1 MAGGKLTPR
10 QKMINLMYL
19 VFIAMMALNM
29 SKEVLSAF
37 GLMNEKFE
45 DVNAFA
51 KDYNNTLYA
60 DLQTKS
66 KENASQYAEPFEKAK
81 KVKPVTDAFYAYIE
95 NLKGDITK
103 EVEKTEDGKLP
114 YEAMDKGDK
123 IDELWFSGDG
133 YSAKGKEIIAT
144 IEKYK
149 SDLISI
155 LGKSNEYK
163 IIVQDINRKFNLGD
177 VTDGEGVKKKYLDY
191 HYKGFPAIASL
202 TKLTAMQ
209 NDVKKTEQDIYN
221 ALVGNT
227 TATIASMNNY
237 QAIVV
242 TEKSAFFAGEPVK
255 GTIVLGRYDD
265 STVPTSVEL
274 NGSPVDLDKALKG
287 GQVNFE
293 FGAGNIGEHEIGGKF
308 TFVENGK
315 PVNIDIKGNYVVVP
329 KPNSATISADKMN
342 SVYRG
347 VDNPMTISFAGIP
360 ESDVNA
366 SAPGLRK
373 VGNGKYVWKVD
384 GISGKTATVTVTGK
398 LPGGQTV
405 SDKKTF
411 NIRQIPAPLP
421 KLRGKVGSG
430 KGNKNDLSNSS
441 IDIDFSDFVF
451 DIKTNVKS
459 FEVYVPGSPAIIC
472 QGNRFNAQA
481 LKAISKA
488 SRGDQVIITNIKY
501 DIIGAG
507 QYIPQPSGAFNWEV
521 Q

>member
-19 VFIAMMALNM
+19 VFIAMLALNM

-45 DVNAFA
+45 DVNAFS

-60 DLQTKS
+60 DLQSKA

-95 NLKGDITK
+95 SLKNDVTSSF
-103 EVEKTEDGKLP
+103 ERENGKLP
-114 YEAMDKGDK
+114 YEAMDKGDM
-123 IDELWFSGDG
+123 IDEKWFDGDG
-133 YSAKGKEIIAT
+133 YSKKGQEIIAT

-149 SDLISI
+149 SDLVSI
-155 LGKSNEYK
+155 LGKSTEYK
-163 IIVQDINRKFNLGD
+163 IIVQDINRKFDLGD

-227 TATIASMNNY
+227 TAAIASMNNY
-237 QAIVV
+237 QAMVV

-255 GTIVLGRYDD
+255 GTIVLGRYDE

-274 NGSPVDLDKALKG
+274 NGSQVDLNKALKG

-315 PVNIDIKGNYVVVP
+315 PVEIPIKGNYVVVP

-347 VDNPMTISFAGIP
+347 VENPMTISFAGIP
-360 ESDVNA
+360 DSDVTA
-366 SAPGLRK
+366 SAPGLKK
-373 VGNGKYVWKVD
+373 VGNGKYVWSLNGV
-384 GISGKTATVTVTGK
+384 SGREATVKVSGK
-398 LPGGQTV
+398 LPGGQVV
-405 SDKKTF
+405 SDSKKF
-411 NIRQIPAPLP
+411 NIREIPAPSP
-421 KLRGKVGSG
+421 KLRGKVGSA
-430 KGNKNDLSNSS
+430 KGNKNDLSNST

-451 DIKTNVKS
+451 DIKTNIKQ

-472 QGNRFNAQA
+472 QGNKFNAQA
-481 LKAISKA
+481 LSAISKS

-501 DIIGAG
+501 DIIGAAG
-507 QYIPQPSGAFNWEV
+507 YTPKPSTAFNWEV